1 MFLCWHRFAAAVL
14 GALLASVIAIAAAA
28 PAKLT
33 IMHINDVYEISPVG
47 GRGGFAEVMT
57 LIREER
63 AQADASLLTFGG
75 DLLSPSVLSALT
87 QGEQMIAML
96 NAIGV
101 DAAVY
106 GNHEFDFGP
115 ELLVERVG
123 ESNFPWVAT
132 NVLGTDGN
140 PYGGAVSSWTTEV
153 GEYTV
158 GVFGLVTPETDV
170 LSSPGE
176 GITFAPYLEV
186 AEAAVGSLRDAGAD
200 VVIALTHLTVAEDR
214 ALAAEVGGI
223 NVILGGHDHDPI
235 SYFENGVLILKAG
248 YDAHFLGVVDLV
260 IDTVESRGEQ
270 QVVTYPE
277 WRLRSTRGV
286 AADAEVGAL
295 VNRYNADLDEALGVP
310 VGPTEVAL
318 DSQRSSVRSMETNM
332 GNLIADAIREAVDAD
347 VGLTNGGGIRGNKV
361 YDPGTTLTRKDVLTE
376 LPFGN
381 VVVLVEISGADLRAA
396 LENGVSQVEDGAG
409 RFPQVSGMKFSFDPS
424 KPAGSRVGDVS
435 VGGAA
440 LDPGKRYKVATNDY
454 MAGGGDGYASFA
466 NGTVLI
472 DASGGTLMASVVMD
486 YITQQGGAKTQVEGR
501 ITTP

>member
-1 MFLCWHRFAAAVL
+1 MFRCWHRFAVGAL
-14 GALLASVIAIAAAA
+14 GALLASAIAIAAAA

-33 IMHINDVYEISPVG
+33 IMHINDVYEISPSG

-75 DLLSPSVLSALT
+75 DLLSPSVLSGLT
-87 QGEQMIAML
+87 QGAQMIELM

-101 DAAVY
+101 DVGVY

-115 ELLVERVG
+115 DLLVQRVG
-123 ESNFPWVAT
+123 DSDFPWVAT
-132 NVLGTDGN
+132 NVLSAGGS
-140 PYGGAVSSWTTEV
+140 PFGGAVASWTTEV

-158 GVFGLVTPETDV
+158 GVFGLLTPETDV
-170 LSSPGE
+170 LSSPG
-176 GITFAPYLEV
+176 GGVTFAPYLD
-186 AEAAVGSLRDAGAD
+186 AAAAAVAQLQEQGAD

-214 ALAAEVGGI
+214 ALAAGVGGI
-223 NVILGGHDHDPI
+223 NLILGGHDHDPI
-235 SYFENGVLILKAG
+235 SYFENGVLILKSG

-260 IDTVESRGEQ
+260 IDTVESRGEER
-270 QVVTYPE
+270 VVTYPQ
-277 WRLRSTRGV
+277 WRFRSTRGV
-286 AADAEVGAL
+286 AADAQVGAM
-295 VNRYNADLDEALGVP
+295 VDKYNAELDEALGVP

-332 GNLIADAIREAVDAD
+332 GNLIADAIRQAVGAD

-361 YDPGTTLTRKDVLTE
+361 YEPGTVLTRKDVLTE

-396 LENGVSQVEDGAG
+396 LENGVSRVEDGAG
-409 RFPQVSGMKFSFDPS
+409 RFPQVSGLNFDFDPS
-424 KPAGSRVGDVS
+424 KPAGGRVGDVS
-435 VGGAA
+435 VGGQP
-440 LDPGKRYKVATNDY
+440 LDPAKRYKVATNDY
-454 MAGGGDGYASFA
+454 MLGGGDGYASFA

-472 DASGGTLMASVVMD
+472 DAGGGTLMASVVMD
-486 YITQQGGAKTQVEGR
+486 YITQQGGAKTQAEGR

>member
-1 MFLCWHRFAAAVL
+1 MFHCWHRFATGAL
-14 GALLASVIAIAAAA
+14 GALLASAITITAAA

-33 IMHINDVYEISPVG
+33 IMHINDVYEISPAG

-63 AQADASLLTFGG
+63 GRADASLLTFGG
-75 DLLSPSVLSALT
+75 DLLSPSVLSGLT
-87 QGEQMIAML
+87 QGEQMIALM

-101 DAAVY
+101 DVGVY

-115 ELLVERVG
+115 DLLAERVG
-123 ESNFPWVAT
+123 DSNFPWVVT
-132 NVLGTDGN
+132 NVLGADGK
-140 PYGGAVSSWTTEV
+140 PFGGAVASWTTEV

-158 GVFGLVTPETDV
+158 GVFGLLTPETDV
-170 LSSPGE
+170 LSSPGQ
-176 GITFAPYLEV
+176 GVTFAPYLD
-186 AEAAVGSLRDAGAD
+186 AASAAVGQLREQGAD

-214 ALAAEVGGI
+214 ALARVGGI
-223 NVILGGHDHDPI
+223 NLILGGHDHDPI
-235 SYFENGVLILKAG
+235 SYLENGVLILKAG
-248 YDAHFLGVVDLV
+248 SDAHFLGVVDLV
-260 IDTVESRGEQ
+260 IDTVESRGGPR
-270 QVVTYPE
+270 VVTYPQ
-277 WRLRSTRGV
+277 WRFRSTRGV
-286 AADAEVGAL
+286 AADAQVGAL
-295 VNRYNADLDEALGVP
+295 VDKYNAELDEALDVP

-361 YDPGTTLTRKDVLTE
+361 YEPGAMLTRKDVLTE

-381 VVVLVEISGADLRAA
+381 VAVLVEISGADLRAA

-409 RFPQVSGMKFSFDPS
+409 RFPQVSGLRFSFDPA
-424 KPAGSRVGDVS
+424 KPAGGRVGDVS
-435 VGGAA
+435 VGGQP
-440 LDPGKRYKVATNDY
+440 LDPAKRYKVATNDY
-454 MAGGGDGYASFA
+454 MLGGGDGYASFA

-472 DASGGTLMASVVMD
+472 DASGATLMATVVMD
-486 YITQQGGAKTQVEGR
+486 YIAQQGGAKTQVEGR